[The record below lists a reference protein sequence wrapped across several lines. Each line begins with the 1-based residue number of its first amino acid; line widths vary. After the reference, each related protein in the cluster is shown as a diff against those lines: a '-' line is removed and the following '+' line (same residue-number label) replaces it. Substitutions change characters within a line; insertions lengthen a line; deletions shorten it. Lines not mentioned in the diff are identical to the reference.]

1 MREALAATDY
11 DFVMAEPKKKKS
23 ANKNTGARKS
33 ASRTKKAPAGSRV
46 KRYAGIIAGTL
57 SVAAIGGILI
67 NALVLQKSRHPAPL
81 FSHNTTASKRTA
93 PETHSVTVPPP
104 PASVAPQQQVPVP
117 PPAERAILEKLA
129 TGETN
134 SVAAPAPTPVVAEPR
149 KSKDEIAQFL
159 LGKPHEIR
167 KADTPVAPKADT
179 HAVHQNAHI
188 QTVAKSESVKSIHN
202 DGTPTTKHDASK
214 HANDK
219 QTATKQEV
227 GKAAKPS
234 KAVYAA
240 QKALVK
246 LGFVL
251 KPDGIADTNTHH
263 AIAQFE
269 RDRKLPVHGVVSP
282 QLLHALEA
290 ETGVKVQ

>member
-1 MREALAATDY
+1 LREALAATDY
-11 DFVMAEPKKKKS
+11 DFVMAEPKKKS

-33 ASRTKKAPAGSRV
+33 ASRTKKAPAGSRL

-57 SVAAIGGILI
+57 SVAAIGGILV

-81 FSHNTTASKRTA
+81 FSHNTTSAKRTA
-93 PETHSVTVPPP
+93 PEGHPATVPPP
-104 PASVAPQQQVPVP
+104 PASVAAPQQVPVP

-134 SVAAPAPTPVVAEPR
+134 AVAAPAPVVAEPR

-159 LGKPHEIR
+159 LGKPHEVR
-167 KADTPVAPKADT
+167 KADTPVAPKPDT
-179 HAVHQNAHI
+179 HTVHQNAHI

-202 DGTPTTKHDASK
+202 DGTDAAKHDTGK
-214 HANDK
+214 HASDK
-219 QTATKQEV
+219 QAATQPEA
-227 GKAAKPS
+227 GKAKPS

-251 KPDGIADTNTHH
+251 KPDGIANASTHQ